1 MMEHYSE
8 FYFQSHY
15 KIPKSDI
22 LFFKEGEVDNM
33 KEYNNFMEEYY
44 QKDLTTKEVFTEIN
58 NYLDIDSLVEYFV
71 IGIYMGIWDWPNHN
85 DGIWRNE
92 GLKLKN
98 NPYSDGRWR
107 YISYDFDFAMGR
119 TYASYDGL
127 EGYEYDNFKHLEK
140 NIEKKGYP
148 NELFRPF
155 LRNEELKN
163 KFVLMFCDYANEKF
177 NINRINLLAN
187 DYKDKYLDLLSDG
200 IIRWRNYE
208 NSTKEEALENY
219 KNIYIKEFDSIRKF
233 FSERPKYAFEH
244 MRQYLNLTGE
254 IKELTILINGKGNIR
269 INSIIP
275 EFKEGKWSGKYIDNI
290 PLKITAIPLDNFV
303 FKSWSEDIISND
315 TTIIVK
321 LSEVS
326 IIKVN
331 FEELN

>member
-1 MMEHYSE
+1 
-8 FYFQSHY
+8 
-15 KIPKSDI
+15 
-22 LFFKEGEVDNM
+22 
-33 KEYNNFMEEYY
+33 
-44 QKDLTTKEVFTEIN
+44 
-58 NYLDIDSLVEYFV
+58 
-71 IGIYMGIWDWPNHN
+71 
-85 DGIWRNE
+85 
-92 GLKLKN
+92 
-98 NPYSDGRWR
+98 
-107 YISYDFDFAMGR
+107 
-119 TYASYDGL
+119 
-127 EGYEYDNFKHLEK
+127 
-140 NIEKKGYP
+140 
-148 NELFRPF
+148 
-155 LRNEELKN
+155 
-163 KFVLMFCDYANEKF
+163 MFCDYANEKF

-254 IKELTILINGKGNIR
+254 IKELTILINGNGNIR